1 MGIFLIAGFF
11 VVSLVMAILMA
22 IATFQQ
28 YAPSALESLT
38 AYGQHNNDM
47 QGQRSTVKIYQTPQ
61 AVISAKPKRKTA
73 ILSVITSAQSGKNE
87 ADSGDIDNIAN
98 LPIAA

>member
-28 YAPSALESLT
+28 YAPSALENLT

-47 QGQRSTVKIYQTPQ
+47 QGQRNTVKIYQTPQ
-61 AVISAKPKRKTA
+61 AVISAKPKRQAA
-73 ILSVITSAQSGKNE
+73 ILSVVISAQSDKNE
-87 ADSGDIDNIAN
+87 ADADNVNNMAI